1 MSPAIESSVLELK
14 SGLKLEFK
22 DDETVKVLKILRVST
37 TESKVRIETKYNSSE
52 ASFIAADGLRILTD
66 EVDIIALPFNR
77 LSISF
82 RVESIKSLTFNY
94 R

>member
-14 SGLKLEFK
+14 SGLKLKFK
-22 DDETVKVLKILRVST
+22 DDETAKVLRVST

-66 EVDIIALPFNR
+66 EVDVIALPFNR

-82 RVESIKSLTFNY
+82 RIESVKSLTFNY
-94 R
+94 K

>member
-22 DDETVKVLKILRVST
+22 DDETAKVLRVST

-52 ASFIAADGLRILTD
+52 ASFIAADGFRILTD
-66 EVDIIALPFNR
+66 EADVIVLPFNR
-77 LSISF
+77 LSITF
-82 RVESIKSLTFNY
+82 KVESVKSLTFNY
-94 R
+94 K

>member
-1 MSPAIESSVLELK
+1 MLPAIESTILELK
-14 SGLKLEFK
+14 QGLKLEFK
-22 DDETVKVLKILRVST
+22 DDETVKVLRVFT

-52 ASFIAADGLRILTD
+52 AVFIAADGFRVLTD
-66 EVDIIALPFNR
+66 EAHIIALPFNR

-94 R
+94 K

>member
-1 MSPAIESSVLELK
+1 MSPVIESTILELK

-22 DDETVKVLKILRVST
+22 DDETVKVLRVFT
-37 TESKVRIETKYNSSE
+37 TESKVRIKTKYNSSE
-52 ASFIAADGLRILTD
+52 AVFVAADGFRVLTD
-66 EVDIIALPFNR
+66 EAHIIALPFNR

-94 R
+94 K

>member
-22 DDETVKVLKILRVST
+22 DDETAKVLRVST

-52 ASFIAADGLRILTD
+52 ALFIAADGLRILTD
-66 EVDIIALPFNR
+66 EADVIALPFNR
-77 LSISF
+77 LSITF
-82 RVESIKSLTFNY
+82 KVESVKSLTFSY
-94 R
+94 K

>member
-1 MSPAIESSVLELK
+1 MIPPIELSVLELK

-22 DDETVKVLKILRVST
+22 DDETAKVLRVST

-52 ASFIAADGLRILTD
+52 ASFIAADGFRILTD
-66 EVDIIALPFNR
+66 EADVIALPFNR

-82 RVESIKSLTFNY
+82 RIESVKSLTFNY
-94 R
+94 K

>member
-1 MSPAIESSVLELK
+1 MSPVIESTILELK

-22 DDETVKVLKILRVST
+22 DDETVKVLRVST
-37 TESKVRIETKYNSSE
+37 TESKVQIETKYNSSE
-52 ASFIAADGLRILTD
+52 ASFIAQDGFRVLTNEAD
-66 EVDIIALPFNR
+66 VIALPLNR

-94 R
+94 K

>member
-22 DDETVKVLKILRVST
+22 DDEIVKVLRVST

-52 ASFIAADGLRILTD
+52 ASFIAADGFRILTD
-66 EVDIIALPFNR
+66 EADVIASPFNR
-77 LSISF
+77 LSIAF
-82 RVESIKSLTFNY
+82 KVESIKSLTFNY
-94 R
+94 K

>member
-1 MSPAIESSVLELK
+1 MSPAIESTILELK

-22 DDETVKVLKILRVST
+22 DYETVKVLRVST

-66 EVDIIALPFNR
+66 EVNVIALPFNR
-77 LSISF
+77 LSIVF
-82 RVESIKSLTFNY
+82 KVESIKSLTFNY
-94 R
+94 K

>member
-22 DDETVKVLKILRVST
+22 DDETVKVLRVST
-37 TESKVRIETKYNSSE
+37 TESKVQIETKYNSSE

-66 EVDIIALPFNR
+66 EVDVIALPFNR
-77 LSISF
+77 LSIAF
-82 RVESIKSLTFNY
+82 KVESIKSLTFNY
-94 R
+94 K

>member
-22 DDETVKVLKILRVST
+22 DDETAKVLRVST

-52 ASFIAADGLRILTD
+52 ASFIAADGFRILTD
-66 EVDIIALPFNR
+66 EADVIVLPFNR
-77 LSISF
+77 LSIAF
-82 RVESIKSLTFNY
+82 KVESIKSLTFNY
-94 R
+94 K

>member
-14 SGLKLEFK
+14 SGLKLKFK
-22 DDETVKVLKILRVST
+22 DDETVKVLRVFT
-37 TESKVRIETKYNSSE
+37 TKSKVRIETKYNSPE
-52 ASFIAADGLRILTD
+52 ASFIAADGFRILTD
-66 EVDIIALPFNR
+66 EADVITLPFNR

-94 R
+94 K

>member
-22 DDETVKVLKILRVST
+22 DDETTKVLRVST

-66 EVDIIALPFNR
+66 EVDVIALSFNR
-77 LSISF
+77 LSIAF
-82 RVESIKSLTFNY
+82 KVESIKSLTFNY
-94 R
+94 K

>member
-22 DDETVKVLKILRVST
+22 DDETAKILRVST

-52 ASFIAADGLRILTD
+52 ASFIAADGFRILTD
-66 EVDIIALPFNR
+66 EADVIASPFNR

-82 RVESIKSLTFNY
+82 RIESVKSLTFNY
-94 R
+94 K

>member
-1 MSPAIESSVLELK
+1 MSPAIESTILKLK

-22 DDETVKVLKILRVST
+22 DDETVKVLRVST

-66 EVDIIALPFNR
+66 EVDVIALPFNR
-77 LSISF
+77 LSIAF
-82 RVESIKSLTFNY
+82 KVESIKSLTFNY
-94 R
+94 K